1 MSWPVR
7 DFSRRIVGRFFSSM
21 SPRLFHFIR
30 LLPGVGDAML
40 WAIDATSS
48 PHALLLK
55 RIRAGPLSGMTLE
68 VDPRALDMVIGRYE
82 PAIQAVLESTLRKGG
97 VAFDIG
103 ANLGYFTLVMAKQVG
118 PGGRVVSFEPDPEMF
133 SALTRNIERN
143 IDDAKGIVAVPGA
156 VGAEAGTVRFARG
169 WRSTRGK
176 IVSSGGDLEVELMKV
191 DDAADRF
198 GVPRLLKID
207 VEGAELDVLR
217 GAGAILKSEKPLV
230 LVEVHSDE
238 LERSCARLLEEF
250 GYECARRVDLGKRE
264 PYLVATSPI
273 S

>member
-1 MSWPVR
+1 MPWQIR
-7 DFSRRIVGRFFSSM
+7 GFSRKAVRKLFSSM
-21 SPRLFHFIR
+21 PPRLFRFIR
-30 LLPGVGDAML
+30 LLPGAGDAML
-40 WAIDATSS
+40 RAIDATSP

-55 RIRAGPLSGMTLE
+55 RIRAGPLSGMTLD

-82 PAIQAVLESTLRKGG
+82 PAIQAVLESTLRAGD

-118 PGGRVVSFEPDPEMF
+118 PRGRVVSFEPDPEMF
-133 SALTRNIERN
+133 SALTRNVGRN
-143 IDDAKGIVAVPGA
+143 VGDSDGIIAVPA
-156 VGAEAGTVRFARG
+156 ALGAEAGAGRFARG
-169 WRSTRGK
+169 SRSTRGK
-176 IVSSGGDLEVELMKV
+176 VVSAGGDLEVDLMKV

-217 GAGAILKSEKPLV
+217 GAPTVLKSEKPLV
-230 LVEVHSDE
+230 LVELHSEE
-238 LERSCARLLEEF
+238 LERCCTQLLEEF

-264 PYLVATSPI
+264 PYLIAI
-273 S
+273 